1 MQPLSLMRPS
11 SMRVQMLQ
19 PIAVL
24 TLRYDRAVV
33 AAISSAMQ
41 IQDPT
46 LSHLPR
52 VISVTVALMLL
63 GPWMAHEL
71 SQFTREVFTQSI
83 AAQR

>member
-1 MQPLSLMRPS
+1 MIELLQKALFLSLAIGLP
-11 SMRVQMLQ
+11 
-19 PIAVL
+19 VL
-24 TLRYDRAVV
+24 LVAAFVGFVV

-52 VISVTVALMLL
+52 VISVTAALMLL

>member
-1 MQPLSLMRPS
+1 MIELLQKALFLSLAIGLP
-11 SMRVQMLQ
+11 
-19 PIAVL
+19 VL
-24 TLRYDRAVV
+24 LVAAFVGFIV

-63 GPWMAHEL
+63 GPWMGQEL
-71 SQFTREVFTQSI
+71 SQFTREVFTHSI

>member
-11 SMRVQMLQ
+11 SMRVQ
-19 PIAVL
+19 IVGFI
-24 TLRYDRAVV
+24 V

>member
-1 MQPLSLMRPS
+1 MIELLQKALFLSLAIGLP
-11 SMRVQMLQ
+11 
-19 PIAVL
+19 VL
-24 TLRYDRAVV
+24 LVAAFVGFVV